1 VDGDQGIMADRRR
14 DETTAPDVGQAIRS
28 PEQVE
33 LHLPIAGP
41 TTRILAY
48 AIDAALILACE
59 VLGLVL
65 YGLAMPGLLR
75 RLAALG
81 GTKAAS
87 GTPQLPL
94 FLWAALVIMMAT
106 VELAYFLFWDLAAH
120 GRSPGKMALGL
131 RVVTEEG
138 FPLDARRSLVRNL
151 LRAADMLPF
160 SYVVGLVA
168 MVASRRTQRLG
179 DLAAGTLVVRL
190 DRPPPAL
197 PLDEEPAPADAAF
210 RLAPAQLA
218 CLGRAE
224 LALVRETLRRLDDLP
239 AGQAEQVLA
248 RSVEALRARLD
259 YGPVAPAE
267 RVAFL
272 RALLHAARLR

>member
-1 VDGDQGIMADRRR
+1 MDGDQGIVADRRR
-14 DETTAPDVGQAIRS
+14 DETIAPDAGQAIRS

-48 AIDAALILACE
+48 AIDAAIILTGE
-59 VLGLVL
+59 VTALVL
-65 YGLAMPGLLR
+65 YGLVAPGLLR
-75 RLAALG
+75 RLAAEG
-81 GTKAAS
+81 ASAGS
-87 GTPQLPL
+87 GTPRLPL
-94 FLWAALVIMMAT
+94 VLWAALVIAMAT
-106 VELAYFLFWDLAAH
+106 AELLYFLFWKLVVR
-120 GRSPGKMALGL
+120 GRSPGTVALGL

-168 MVASRRTQRLG
+168 MVVSRRTQRLG

-190 DRPPPAL
+190 DRPPAAL
-197 PLDEEPAPADAAF
+197 PLDEEPVPADAAF
-210 RLAPAQLA
+210 RFTPAQLA
-218 CLGRAE
+218 RLGQAE

-239 AGQAEQVLA
+239 PAQAEQVLA
-248 RSVEALRARLD
+248 RSVEALRTRFD
-259 YGPVAPAE
+259 YGPVAPPE

-272 RALLHAARLR
+272 RALLHTARLR